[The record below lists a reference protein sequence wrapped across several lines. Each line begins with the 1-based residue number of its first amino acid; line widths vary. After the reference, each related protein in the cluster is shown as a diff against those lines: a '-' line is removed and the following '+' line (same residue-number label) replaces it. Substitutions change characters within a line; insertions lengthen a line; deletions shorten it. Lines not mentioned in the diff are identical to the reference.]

1 MLTPIEQNPYS
12 VETKNE
18 HKLKFSKIEADNE
31 AINFQETGKDVEVW
45 HRGFLQYKLHGVEQ
59 GKLF

>member
-1 MLTPIEQNPYS
+1 MLPPIESYPYS
-12 VETKNE
+12 VETKDD
-18 HKLKFSKIEADNE
+18 KILMYTKDSASHY
-31 AINFQETGKDVEVW
+31 AIQLQEEGKDVEVW

>member
-45 HRGFLQYKLHGVEQ
+45 HR
-59 GKLF
+59 